1 LRRHL
6 ATRCLRAWCA
16 LLSITY
22 DIRRRLHNDHTSSAH
37 QALARAIVGSPAYR
51 PLLAVPGWMMAAMT
65 TSGNNTAY
73 TADMDPSATPGQT
86 AEVQR
91 LFDGIGLDVRVSA
104 TYTTKSTA
112 GDVVEA
118 VLWLGGAGVAKAY
131 LRAAGTFGDDLGH
144 YAAKRVTG

>member
-1 LRRHL
+1 
-6 ATRCLRAWCA
+6 
-16 LLSITY
+16 
-22 DIRRRLHNDHTSSAH
+22 
-37 QALARAIVGSPAYR
+37 VGSPAYR